1 MLFVHAADA
10 AIPADC
16 TAPREDY
23 IECLHHRKEADRR
36 RLIGEQLKKR
46 EKEQKEAEALAK
58 KQKKENGAS

>member
-1 MLFVHAADA
+1 MLFARIADA

-16 TAPREDY
+16 TAPRDDY

-36 RLIGEQLKKR
+36 RLIADQLKKR

-58 KQKKENGAS
+58 KQKKEKGAS